1 MPALLLVYYGALAAV
16 TIYSLH
22 RVHLLRLISR
32 QNLPRRS
39 PDQIDKWPSICVQ
52 LPLFNEPAVATRVIE
67 AAARLEYP
75 GRVEIQVLDDSTD
88 ETPVVV
94 SRAVASLRAEG
105 VAIDHIR
112 RGSRA
117 GYKAGALAFGMA
129 RSGAELFAIFDADF
143 VPAADTL
150 MRMVPALSGPNVG
163 MVQGRWT
170 HLNRD
175 DGALTRAQ
183 AIYLDAHF
191 AIESAARFAA
201 GRFFNFNGTAGIWRR
216 EAIDESGGWSSATL
230 TEDLDLSYRAQLA
243 GWKFVFLADVEVPA
257 ELPPSMGAFHEQQ
270 FRWAKGSIQTARRLL
285 GSIFRAPLPL
295 ATKLEAF
302 FHLTANSAYPLTLL
316 LAFIMVPAMQV
327 RRALHLNWLYVID
340 ALLFGASTI
349 SVMWFYVE
357 GQRRIGRARPA
368 WRDLAALL
376 PVGIGLSAR
385 NSAAVIEGLLLR
397 GGEFRRTPKR
407 GSSAALLERVGRMP
421 VAESLLA
428 LYFASASITAVIDWQ
443 IASLPFL
450 ALFLSGYTYAAVS
463 AWRERLSSHFQA
475 RAGTSAITYMRRSSP
490 GAENDDAE
498 HETNRTPVVCLQRG
512 LGAAERDCRFR
523 EEASQPQR
531 MPALFIEYD
540 DYDWQ
545 LNDWR
550 R

>member
-1 MPALLLVYYGALAAV
+1 MPALLVVYYTALAGI
-16 TIYSLH
+16 TIYALH
-22 RVHLLRLISR
+22 RVHLLRLLRRQEPPARSR
-32 QNLPRRS
+32 DP
-39 PDQIDKWPSICVQ
+39 IEEWPSICIQ
-52 LPLFNEPAVATRVIE
+52 LPLFNEPAVAVRVIE
-67 AAARLEYP
+67 AAAGLEYP
-75 GRVEIQVLDDSTD
+75 GSVEIQVLDDSTD
-88 ETPVVV
+88 DTPVLV
-94 SRAVASLRAEG
+94 SRTVARLRSEG
-105 VAIDHIR
+105 VVIDHVR
-112 RGSRA
+112 RGSRD

-150 MRMVPALSGPNVG
+150 VRMVPAFSDRNVG
-163 MVQGRWT
+163 MVQGRWA

-191 AIESAARFAA
+191 AVESSARFAA

-216 EAIDESGGWSSATL
+216 RAIEESGGWSSATL
-230 TEDLDLSYRAQLA
+230 TEDLDLSYRAQLV
-243 GWKFVFLADVEVPA
+243 GWKFVFLSDVEVPA
-257 ELPPSMGAFHEQQ
+257 ELPPTIGAFHEQQ

-285 GSIFRAPLPL
+285 GSIFHAPLPP

-316 LAFIMVPAMQV
+316 LAFIMVPAMQA
-327 RRALHLNWLYVID
+327 RRTLHLNWLCVVD

-421 VAESLLA
+421 VAESLLTLHFA
-428 LYFASASITAVIDWQ
+428 LAVLASLIDLQ
-443 IASLPFL
+443 IVSLPFL
-450 ALFLSGYTYAAVS
+450 LLFLSGYTYAAAS
-463 AWRERLSSHFQA
+463 AWREHMSGA
-475 RAGTSAITYMRRSSP
+475 RPSRPLAGAAIPYARGSSP
-490 GAENDDAE
+490 RAENDEIE
-498 HETNRTPVVCLQRG
+498 HETNRTAAACLQRG
-512 LGAAERDCRFR
+512 LGTAEH
-523 EEASQPQR
+523 
-531 MPALFIEYD
+531 IG
-540 DYDWQ
+540 
-545 LNDWR
+545 
-550 R
+550 